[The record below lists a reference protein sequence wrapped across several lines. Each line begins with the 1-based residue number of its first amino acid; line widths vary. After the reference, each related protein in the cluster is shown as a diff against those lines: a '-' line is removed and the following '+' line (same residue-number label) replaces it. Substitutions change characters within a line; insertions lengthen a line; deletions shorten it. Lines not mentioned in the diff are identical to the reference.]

1 MKHIV
6 VDARIRKASSG
17 RPVERLLDNIEAID
31 RENEY
36 TVLLSPGDTWRPK
49 ADNFKVRTVNYK
61 QFSLNPLEQIS
72 FAWLLYKLKPD
83 VVFFSMTQ
91 YPLLYF
97 GKIVVFTHDLS
108 MFRWAHNK
116 EGSNK
121 LVHTIKILGY
131 KLLFW
136 AGHRKANKII
146 VPTKFVEKEL
156 IKYQSFTRDKIVQ
169 IYEAVDE
176 PKQFEA
182 RKPKIHAKK
191 FIFFVGNAFP
201 HKNLYQLID
210 AFALIKDKYPELSL
224 ILAGKEDYYYKKVK
238 QYVREKGIK
247 NIEITGFVTDAEL
260 HWLYQNTEFF
270 VYPSLSEGFG
280 IPPLE
285 AMANNCA
292 VAVSNRSCIPEVCG
306 DAVEYFN
313 PDNKES
319 IAKSLVT
326 LIESPRTRTEL
337 ISKGQKQIKKYSWA
351 KMSQEII
358 ETIQK
363 LL

>member
-1 MKHIV
+1 MKHV
-6 VDARIRKASSG
+6 VIDARIRKASSG
-17 RPVERLLDNIEAID
+17 RPVERLLDNIEALD
-31 RENEY
+31 HENEY
-36 TVLLSPGDTWRPK
+36 TILLSAGDSWRPK
-49 ADNFKVRTVNYK
+49 ADNFKVKTVKYK

-91 YPLLYF
+91 FPLLYF

-108 MFRWAHNK
+108 MFEWAHRGK
-116 EGSNK
+116 SNK
-121 LVHTIKILGY
+121 LVHAVKMLGY
-131 KLLFW
+131 RLLFW

-146 VPTKFVEKEL
+146 VPTKFVEKDL
-156 IKYQSFTRDKIVQ
+156 IKYQPFTKGKVVQ

-210 AFALIKDKYPELSL
+210 AFTLVKDKYPELSL

-238 QYVREKGIK
+238 QYVAEKDIK
-247 NIEITGFVTDAEL
+247 NIEITGFVTDGEL

-292 VAVSNRSCIPEVCG
+292 VATSHISCVPEVCE

-313 PDNKES
+313 PNNHES
-319 IAKSLVT
+319 IARTIVKLV
-326 LIESPRTRTEL
+326 ESPRTRTEL
-337 ISKGQKQIKKYSWA
+337 IAKGQKQIKKYSWH
-351 KMSQEII
+351 KMSKEII
-358 ETIQK
+358 YTIQQ